1 MKLLLQNIKIIDKN
15 SEHHLSVKDIRIH
28 NGIIKSI
35 GKLKAADDEKVFN
48 QKGAAVSPGWLD
60 LNCHIFEPGFEY
72 REDIESGLN
81 AAAKGGFT
89 KVCYMPN
96 TFPVIDTRAQIE
108 FLINNSKSFLTEILP
123 IGAVSKNTDGKD
135 LADIYEMNEA
145 GAYAYSDGIHTI
157 QHSGLMERALLYVK
171 RFEGLIMNFPHDNEV
186 ARDGQMN
193 EGIVSTKLGLHAA
206 PKLAEELMVAR
217 DIYLLEHTASRLHF
231 NALSTAQSVDLVKA
245 AKAKKLKLTSSVNVA
260 NLLFDDSSLEDFDSN
275 FKVLPHL
282 RNNED
287 IKALKKGLK
296 NGAIDAIASGHL
308 PLHQDDK
315 KVEFDNAYFG
325 ISTLEIAFSMAR
337 TATKNDLEETILIE
351 KLSVN
356 PYQIL
361 GLEVPKIEEGAKAS
375 ISVFN
380 LDEKFTP
387 EAFISKGKNNPL
399 LGKELLGK
407 VYGIIQ
413 NNKTNIL

>member
-1 MKLLLQNIKIIDKN
+1 MKLLLQNIKIFDKN

>member
-1 MKLLLQNIKIIDKN
+1 MKLLLQNIKIFDKN

-361 GLEVPKIEEGAKAS
+361 GLEVPKIEEGSKAS